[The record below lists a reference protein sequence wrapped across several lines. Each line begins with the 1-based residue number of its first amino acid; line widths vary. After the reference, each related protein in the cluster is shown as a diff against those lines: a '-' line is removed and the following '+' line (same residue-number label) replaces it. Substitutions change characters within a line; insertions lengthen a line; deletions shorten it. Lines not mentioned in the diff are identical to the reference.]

1 METGASVARS
11 VLWDDVVVAAGA
23 AVDECVV
30 ADGVHVPAG
39 MRLSRRVVLR
49 RGVRVPGATETCIG
63 DLLMSPLDATR
74 RRAY

>member
-1 METGASVARS
+1 

-23 AVDECVV
+23 VVDECVV

-39 MRLSRRVVLR
+39 MRLSRRVVLA
-49 RGVRVPGATETCIG
+49 RGDRVPGATETCIG